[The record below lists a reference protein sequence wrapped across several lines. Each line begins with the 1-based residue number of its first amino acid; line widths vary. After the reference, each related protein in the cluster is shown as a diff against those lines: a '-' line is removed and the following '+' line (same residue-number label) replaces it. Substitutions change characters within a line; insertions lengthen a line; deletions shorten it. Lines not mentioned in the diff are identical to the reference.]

1 MIATPT
7 SIHSARP
14 EQKRTA
20 NKYFRSYRN
29 SISVFLQYRLNL
41 GLFAIGHTISLSG
54 LFFLW
59 LAIYDNGGKVG
70 NYTFEEIIIYY
81 VLISFL
87 RMTINDAVGAG
98 FQMIEDI
105 KNGLITA
112 FIIKPFN
119 YLGSVWADVLGKTT
133 VNFIF
138 VIPITLLILWSSDFL
153 HILPNIQNTLIFI
166 GFTAIALTLY
176 YLIYTLVGTGAFWAD
191 SSRNYIYAT
200 IVLSNFLNGSLIPL
214 DLFPLWFQTASK
226 YSPFQFLMFV
236 PIQAF
241 LGKISN
247 PVLTFAG
254 GIFWIII
261 LTILL
266 RLLYRFG
273 LKKYEGIG
281 I

>member
-1 MIATPT
+1 MTATPT
-7 SIHSARP
+7 SIHSARLKP
-14 EQKRTA
+14 KQTA
-20 NKYFRSYRN
+20 NKYFRAYRN
-29 SISVFLQYRLNL
+29 SVSAFLQYRLNL
-41 GLFAIGHTISLSG
+41 GLYAIGHAISLSG

-59 LAIYDNGGKVG
+59 LAVYDSGGQVG
-70 NYTFEEIIIYY
+70 TYSFAEIITYY

-119 YLGSVWADVLGKTT
+119 YLLSVWADILGKTT

-138 VIPITLLILWSSDFL
+138 VIPITLLILWGFDFL

-166 GFTAIALTLY
+166 GFIAIALTLY
-176 YLIYTLVGTGAFWAD
+176 YLIYALVGTCAFWAD
-191 SSRNYIYAT
+191 NSRNYIYAT

-241 LGKISN
+241 LGKIAN
-247 PVLTFAG
+247 PVLTFGG
-254 GIFWIII
+254 GILWVII
-261 LTILL
+261 LIILL
-266 RLLYRFG
+266 GLLYRLG